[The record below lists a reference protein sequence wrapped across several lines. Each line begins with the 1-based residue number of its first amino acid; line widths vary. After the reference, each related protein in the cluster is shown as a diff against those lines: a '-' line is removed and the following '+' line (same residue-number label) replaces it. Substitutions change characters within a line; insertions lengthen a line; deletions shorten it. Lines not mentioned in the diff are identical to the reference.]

1 MKQIIILIISVIIAL
16 SAGLYEIN
24 YLKNTTKYFNA
35 DINHIKNKII
45 SQDFNEADIYLNKV
59 EKSWDKIKNIW
70 DIFVNHEDINQ
81 IEEEILSCKLNIK
94 LKNKNDSIKS
104 IEKLKKNLN
113 NIYERK
119 KIKLQNII

>member
-1 MKQIIILIISVIIAL
+1 MKQIIILIISVIISL

-35 DINHIKNKII
+35 DINHIKNKIN
-45 SQDFNEADIYLNKV
+45 SQDFEEADIYLNKV
-59 EKSWDKIKNIW
+59 EKSWNKIKNIW

-81 IEEEILSCKLNIK
+81 IEEEMLLCKL
-94 LKNKNDSIKS
+94 DIKS
-104 IEKLKKNLN
+104 QDKEDSLKSVERLKRDLN

>member
-1 MKQIIILIISVIIAL
+1 MKQIIILIISVIISL

-35 DINHIKNKII
+35 DINHIKNKIN
-45 SQDFNEADIYLNKV
+45 SQDFEEADIYLNKV
-59 EKSWDKIKNIW
+59 EKSWNKIKNIW

-81 IEEEILSCKLNIK
+81 IEEEMLSCKL
-94 LKNKNDSIKS
+94 DIKS
-104 IEKLKKNLN
+104 QDKEDSLKSVERLKRDLN

>member
-1 MKQIIILIISVIIAL
+1 MKQIIILVISVIISL

-35 DINHIKNKII
+35 DINHIKNKIN
-45 SQDFNEADIYLNKV
+45 SQDFEEADIYLNKV
-59 EKSWDKIKNIW
+59 EKSWNKIKNIW

-81 IEEEILSCKLNIK
+81 IEEEMLSCKL
-94 LKNKNDSIKS
+94 DIKS
-104 IEKLKKNLN
+104 QDKEDSLKSVERLKRDLN